1 MNRDFSLDGKSKYE
15 IETTVTSWGGTGVIA
30 SGKIP
35 RGHFI
40 IEYIGEIITKEE
52 SQERLTEDNRLGI
65 TNFYQIV
72 LDKNR
77 MIDSGREGN
86 IARFMN
92 HSCNPNCETMTWSV
106 NGEKR
111 IGIYSLKDIELGE
124 ELTFNYQLMQTGVAK
139 TKCLCNESNCAGF
152 IGDKIKSVRRP
163 EENERPATP
172 LEKRKKKAAKIRLK
186 KSRNNEK

>member
-1 MNRDFSLDGKSKYE
+1 MNRDFSLDGKAKYE

-72 LDKNR
+72 L
-77 MIDSGREGN
+77 GN
-86 IARFMN
+86 GFSSWKLEFKIVRFQ
-92 HSCNPNCETMTWSV
+92 V
-106 NGEKR
+106 NSTKKP
-111 IGIYSLKDIELGE
+111 II
-124 ELTFNYQLMQTGVAK
+124 K
-139 TKCLCNESNCAGF
+139 TKIE
-152 IGDKIKSVRRP
+152 
-163 EENERPATP
+163 
-172 LEKRKKKAAKIRLK
+172 
-186 KSRNNEK
+186 

>member
-1 MNRDFSLDGKSKYE
+1 MQHKLSFHLIFQENCKHGALCLNRDFSLDGKSKYE

-72 LDKNR
+72 L
-77 MIDSGREGN
+77 GN
-86 IARFMN
+86 GLFR
-92 HSCNPNCETMTWSV
+92 
-106 NGEKR
+106 
-111 IGIYSLKDIELGE
+111 LKS
-124 ELTFNYQLMQTGVAK
+124 QLSDFRPAQK
-139 TKCLCNESNCAGF
+139 P
-152 IGDKIKSVRRP
+152 IIKIKI
-163 EENERPATP
+163 E
-172 LEKRKKKAAKIRLK
+172 
-186 KSRNNEK
+186 

>member
-72 LDKNR
+72 LGNGLFWLKSQLSDFRPAKNR
-77 MIDSGREGN
+77 
-86 IARFMN
+86 
-92 HSCNPNCETMTWSV
+92 
-106 NGEKR
+106 
-111 IGIYSLKDIELGE
+111 
-124 ELTFNYQLMQTGVAK
+124 
-139 TKCLCNESNCAGF
+139 
-152 IGDKIKSVRRP
+152 
-163 EENERPATP
+163 
-172 LEKRKKKAAKIRLK
+172 
-186 KSRNNEK
+186 